1 MAIQDT
7 SLCNTDL
14 LQPAKFLFSIPRLTS
29 TQFFC
34 QSVTVPGVDTQS
46 ILQST
51 SYSDLPIP
59 GDKLV
64 YEPITINFLIDEEL
78 NSWFDIYDWMRGI
91 AFPKNNEEYKNLKH
105 QSRYSE
111 QTKYPQYADAE
122 LITLSA
128 NNNAKMK
135 FHFVDLFPVSLS
147 GFTMDIRLSSENTL
161 TAQAVFKFKRMELLK
176 V

>member
-7 SLCNTDL
+7 SLCNTDI
-14 LQPAKFLFSIPRLTS
+14 LQSAKFLFSIPRLTS

-34 QSVTVPGVDTQS
+34 QSVTVPGVDIQNTVQA
-46 ILQST
+46 T
-51 SYSDLPIP
+51 PYSDLPIP

-64 YEPITINFLIDEEL
+64 YEPITIEFLIDEEL
-78 NSWFDIYDWMRGI
+78 NSWFGVYDWMRGI

-128 NNNAKMK
+128 NNNPKMK
-135 FHFVDLFPVSLS
+135 YHFIDLFPVSLS
-147 GFTMDIRLSSENTL
+147 GFTMDIRLSSEQPL